1 MAAGVGVVTTAGAD
15 AVTGA
20 VAAGAVAADAG
31 VAMAVD
37 PGGEPGSRLGAN
49 LGALVGRPFGR
60 DERGRAIDQGGG
72 QLVAAAVRTLRAA
85 AAEQAERAAPSDLA
99 PASRR
104 ELVRAA
110 ADEAGSRLV
119 ALLNAAIPDERYR
132 VTEDYLLDEGH
143 HYSYEFRLF
152 VAAHARAISG
162 EPDFYTRAG
171 REAIPR
177 SIAQVVRPLGIRQAY
192 TILPRLTAR
201 YVRTDL
207 RVVRSTATSALVRW
221 QGGSQLALVPDAH
234 HAAYVEYAC
243 RSYQGTFAAIPAVV
257 HGQSPA
263 AVFEIACQL
272 DGAAACEWE
281 FSWSNPPRGQG
292 PLAVIT
298 AFGAS
303 AAVFA
308 YLVSGLPYAEGL
320 AIVGATLLPAGLVL
334 YGRGAR
340 RLAAEL
346 RDRQTLLLEQR
357 GVAEREF
364 DRSEVANAEL
374 QIANLELRQR
384 LSELMALNEIAV
396 AVSSTLDVA
405 ELLDRSLAAIVGH
418 LRFDRALVLLV
429 DPSRGILAGGR
440 SVGTTPEMAALI
452 ASLEVP
458 IDDPD
463 SQLAAL
469 FQAPGPGLFRDV
481 DQDPI
486 EQNRRFAESLGV
498 TSFLGTPLVTQGRTV
513 GILAVDNRLSG
524 RDVEPGDGPLLFTVG
539 NLVANSIETAR
550 LIAAIEEQN
559 RALEGR
565 VAQRTADLAR
575 ATFIAEEARSAAEA
589 ASETKSAF
597 LANVSHELRT
607 PLTSVV
613 GFTRIVQRRL
623 EQVVYPA
630 VGEPDPKVARAMR
643 QVEDNLAIMA
653 AEGERLTTMI
663 NDVLDLAKIES
674 GTVVWKVEPVR
685 IDEVI
690 ERAVAATAALFEQ
703 TGIELEV
710 RVSGTLPALAGDRD
724 RLIQVLINLLSNA
737 VKFTPAG
744 RVTVTADRRDGDVE
758 VAVADTGVG
767 IAPEDHAAVFEEF
780 RQAGDTLTDKPRGTG
795 LGLPIS
801 RQIVEHHGGRMWL
814 ESTIGS
820 GSTFRFSLPIA
831 VPPDP
836 GAPGSGAT

>member
-1 MAAGVGVVTTAGAD
+1 M
-15 AVTGA
+15 
-20 VAAGAVAADAG
+20 
-31 VAMAVD
+31 
-37 PGGEPGSRLGAN
+37 
-49 LGALVGRPFGR
+49 
-60 DERGRAIDQGGG
+60 
-72 QLVAAAVRTLRAA
+72 
-85 AAEQAERAAPSDLA
+85 
-99 PASRR
+99 
-104 ELVRAA
+104 
-110 ADEAGSRLV
+110 
-119 ALLNAAIPDERYR
+119 
-132 VTEDYLLDEGH
+132 
-143 HYSYEFRLF
+143 
-152 VAAHARAISG
+152 
-162 EPDFYTRAG
+162 
-171 REAIPR
+171 
-177 SIAQVVRPLGIRQAY
+177 
-192 TILPRLTAR
+192 
-201 YVRTDL
+201 
-207 RVVRSTATSALVRW
+207 
-221 QGGSQLALVPDAH
+221 
-234 HAAYVEYAC
+234 
-243 RSYQGTFAAIPAVV
+243 
-257 HGQSPA
+257 
-263 AVFEIACQL
+263 
-272 DGAAACEWE
+272 
-281 FSWSNPPRGQG
+281 
-292 PLAVIT
+292 IT

-308 YLVSGLPYAEGL
+308 YLVAGLPYAEAL

-357 GVAEREF
+357 GIAEREF

-396 AVSSTLDVA
+396 AISSTLDVA

-429 DPSRGILAGGR
+429 DRSRGILAGGR

-481 DQDPI
+481 DQDPH

-513 GILAVDNRLSG
+513 GILAVDNRISG

-550 LIAAIEEQN
+550 LVEAVEEQN

-575 ATFIAEEARSAAEA
+575 ATYIAEEARSAAEA

-623 EQVVYPA
+623 EQIVYPA

-643 QVEDNLAIMA
+643 QVEENLAIMA

-663 NDVLDLAKIES
+663 NNVLDLAKIES
-674 GTVVWKVEPVR
+674 GTVVWKVGPVR

-710 RVSGTLPALAGDRD
+710 RVPGDLPALAGDRD

-744 RVTVTADRRDGDVE
+744 RVTVTADQRDGDVE

-814 ESTIGS
+814 ESAIGS

-831 VPPDP
+831 VAPDSAATRDEPRIDLTRSVAAVACVRSHPAPDIAEGVRWLNP
-836 GAPGSGAT
+836 GVGRRTARTRGTSRWLS